1 MNRHCFLLLAFA
13 SACGASTGLY
23 GDEDAEVPSDAGADS
38 LGEPDVVTPP
48 DVGGVRDA
56 FGAPDVADAGA
67 DVPPD
72 VGEDVPLVDAAPDTP
87 DVCTPEVCNGVDDDC
102 DGFADDGLFC
112 FTLNGAP
119 IEAAAREGCG
129 PEWYSYGFPDPESAN
144 PTPDIRVS
152 DEAVLTVQAGPA
164 SCGAYVAV
172 ITDLPGDGS
181 RGALN
186 GSFQITEGRAAAVAV
201 GDEPR
206 ECTFD
211 EDRGLALCEWV
222 WQSCCTD
229 GVLLGPFRDD
239 FCLVAR
245 LSEPEGLNRVYALD
259 GPGRQV
265 PLRFGESVELCGRFE
280 PARP

>member
-1 MNRHCFLLLAFA
+1 VSRWALLTWALTLA
-13 SACGASTGLY
+13 SCGASTGLY
-23 GDEDAEVPSDAGADS
+23 EDASADGAPALDVPDAG
-38 LGEPDVVTPP
+38 PDVPP
-48 DVGGVRDA
+48 RDAGRDVPEDAGRDAIVVDVGGSDVPLRDAGPDVRDA
-56 FGAPDVADAGA
+56 GPDV
-67 DVPPD
+67 
-72 VGEDVPLVDAAPDTP
+72 
-87 DVCTPEVCNGVDDDC
+87 PEVCIPELCNGLDDDC

-112 FTLNGAP
+112 FTLDGAP
-119 IEAAAREGCG
+119 IEAAARNGCG
-129 PEWYSYGFPDPESAN
+129 PEWYSYGFPDAESAN

-186 GSFQITEGRAAAVAV
+186 GTFQITEGLAAAVAV

-211 EDRGLALCEWV
+211 VDRGLAVCEWT

-239 FCLVAR
+239 FCLTVR
-245 LSEPEGLNRVYALD
+245 LSDPEGLNSVYALD

-265 PLRFGESVELCGRFE
+265 PLRFGEAVELCGRFE
-280 PARP
+280 PER